1 MQFRFKLIIYNE
13 VWIELEFN
21 IYDIFWNGSQ
31 HLENKITGFLLPGV
45 KMERHHRK
53 IVWHEKFRVLDEK
66 LAQDADHVEARVFE
80 YYTRPDNVICT
91 HGYSQ
96 LENKNYKLSK
106 LLEKYWIN
114 IHLCIFRDQSL
125 VLFSSWY

>member
-1 MQFRFKLIIYNE
+1 M
-13 VWIELEFN
+13 
-21 IYDIFWNGSQ
+21 
-31 HLENKITGFLLPGV
+31 PGV

-96 LENKNYKLSK
+96 LEKKNQHVANEPINEPTNLPKITISK
-106 LLEKYWIN
+106 TYAE
-114 IHLCIFRDQSL
+114 HT
-125 VLFSSWY
+125 FSKIGIQ

>member
-1 MQFRFKLIIYNE
+1 
-13 VWIELEFN
+13 
-21 IYDIFWNGSQ
+21 
-31 HLENKITGFLLPGV
+31 
-45 KMERHHRK
+45 MERHHRK

-96 LENKNYKLSK
+96 LEPINEPTNLPKITISK
-106 LLEKYWIN
+106 TYAE
-114 IHLCIFRDQSL
+114 HT
-125 VLFSSWY
+125 FSKIVIQ